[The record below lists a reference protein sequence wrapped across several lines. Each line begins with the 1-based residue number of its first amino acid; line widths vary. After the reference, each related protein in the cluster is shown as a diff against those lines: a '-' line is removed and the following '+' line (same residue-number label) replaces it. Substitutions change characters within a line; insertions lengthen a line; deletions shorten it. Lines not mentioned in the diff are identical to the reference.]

1 MPLLLIK
8 ISKILLSV
16 FGRLKSIPHDDP
28 DLTPEKWCRE
38 QPCMKI
44 RIASKEMI
52 ISQPLS
58 SFWVYILGFFTVGVG
73 LYFFQI
79 QNSEKSRLWWGI
91 SLLLWGIGAL
101 FAGTSYQAFGY
112 EIKCAGRQVCSW
124 TSWWEVVYLM
134 LQQASMNAM
143 LVAIAYSCTT
153 GTLQIV
159 LLWYALVSSLVYV
172 ILICIGAI
180 VPVKS
185 LITFEFMV
193 WVSAPVFFFFC
204 FFNGWR
210 YCMFRDAMDLVL
222 LGSWIIL
229 LGTMMVYWIYS
240 KQRIT
245 KKLWAKGIWF
255 SENDVLHVFL
265 ILWMIYI
272 VTVVADRV
280 KDYTVP
286 ILPG

>member
-1 MPLLLIK
+1 
-8 ISKILLSV
+8 
-16 FGRLKSIPHDDP
+16 
-28 DLTPEKWCRE
+28 
-38 QPCMKI
+38 
-44 RIASKEMI
+44 
-52 ISQPLS
+52 
-58 SFWVYILGFFTVGVG
+58 
-73 LYFFQI
+73 
-79 QNSEKSRLWWGI
+79 
-91 SLLLWGIGAL
+91 
-101 FAGTSYQAFGY
+101 
-112 EIKCAGRQVCSW
+112 
-124 TSWWEVVYLM
+124 
-134 LQQASMNAM
+134 MNAM

>member
-1 MPLLLIK
+1 MHLLLTK
-8 ISKILLSV
+8 ISEILLSV

-28 DLTPEKWCRE
+28 DLTPEKWCTV

-44 RIASKEMI
+44 RIASKEII

-58 SFWVYILGFFTVGVG
+58 SFWVYFFGFFTVGVS
-73 LYFFQI
+73 LYFFQT
-79 QNSEKSRLWWGI
+79 QNSEDSRLWWGI

-101 FAGTSYQAFGY
+101 LAGTSYQAFGY
-112 EIKCAGRQVCSW
+112 EIKCAGRKVCSW
-124 TSWWEVVYLM
+124 TSWWEVIYLM
-134 LQQASMNAM
+134 LQQISVNAM
-143 LVAIAYSCTT
+143 LVAVAYSCTT
-153 GTLQIV
+153 GTFKIV

-172 ILICIGAI
+172 ILICIGGV

-193 WVSAPVFFFFC
+193 MVSAPVFFFFI
-204 FFNGWR
+204 FLNAWR
-210 YCMFRDAMDLVL
+210 YYVLRDSMDFVL
-222 LGSWIIL
+222 LGTWGIL
-229 LGTMMVYWIYS
+229 LGTMMAYWIYS
-240 KQRIT
+240 KKGIT

-265 ILWMIYI
+265 IFWMIYI
-272 VTVVADRV
+272 VTAVANQI

-286 ILPG
+286 IPPG